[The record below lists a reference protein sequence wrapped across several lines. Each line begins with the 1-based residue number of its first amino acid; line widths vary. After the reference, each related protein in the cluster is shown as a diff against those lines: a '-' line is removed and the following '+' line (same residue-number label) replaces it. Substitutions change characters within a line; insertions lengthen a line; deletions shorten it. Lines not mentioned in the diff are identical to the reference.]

1 MKNRL
6 ETYYGTAV
14 WKIDTP
20 FENWLGKKA
29 DKSEF
34 FKKLYVLYY
43 KIFDK
48 EYYQKGLKMIDDAIN
63 DFKICSTA

>member
-29 DKSEF
+29 DKSDF
-34 FKKLYVLYY
+34 FKNLYVLYY
-43 KIFDK
+43 KIFDS
-48 EYYQKGLKMIDDAIN
+48 EYYNKGLKMIDDTIN
-63 DFKICSTA
+63 DFKKVLR